1 MKHVIRNAK
10 ISGKIQAPESK
21 SEFQRALA
29 ISLLSY
35 EESRLTFNHCFAD
48 DVKSAI
54 NIIESLG
61 AEVNINNNEILITG
75 GINIINNNL
84 NVGESGL
91 GIRMFTPIACL
102 SNSKILITGFGSL
115 KTRPIDMLINPLKS
129 LGVSINTNN
138 GLLPIKVSK
147 SLLGGNTELDGSV
160 SSQFLTGLLIALPK
174 AKNDSIIKVEN
185 LKSIPYIDMTLD
197 ILSRAGIQIEHDS
210 YKIFKIKGNQIYK
223 PLNINIEGDWSG
235 AAFMAVAGAIGGDI
249 SISNL
254 NKNSKQADV
263 KILEALR
270 DVGAH
275 FSFNNTT
282 LNVKKIKLRSFNFD
296 ATHCPDLF
304 PPLAVLAANCKG
316 ISKIKGV
323 TRLTFKESNR
333 AEVLKSV
340 FLKLGIN
347 ITIEGDIMFIT
358 GGAIKGTEVSSHKD
372 HRIAMAA
379 TIAGINSTQDVTI
392 TGAECVSK
400 SYPEFFHEFEKVIL
414 K

>member
-1 MKHVIRNAK
+1 MKQVIRNVK
-10 ISGKIQAPESK
+10 ISGEIKAPSSK

-29 ISLLSY
+29 ISLLSNGK
-35 EESRLTFNHCFAD
+35 SCLKFSHCLAD

-61 AEVNINNNEILITG
+61 AEVNINNNEILIKG
-75 GINIINNNL
+75 GINIVNNNL

-102 SNSKILITGFGSL
+102 SNSEILITGLGSL
-115 KTRPIDMLINPLKS
+115 KIRPIGMLIKPLKS
-129 LGVSINTNN
+129 LGVSIKTNN

-174 AKNDSIIKVEN
+174 AKNDSIIKVGN
-185 LKSIPYIDMTLD
+185 LKSIPYIEMTID
-197 ILSRAGIQIEHDS
+197 ILSKAGIQIKHES

-235 AAFMAVAGAIGGDI
+235 AAFMAVAGAIGGNI

-254 NKNSKQADV
+254 NANSKQADV

-275 FSFNNTT
+275 FSFNATT
-282 LNVKKIKLRSFNFD
+282 LNVKKVNLKAFSFD

-304 PPLAVLAANCKG
+304 PPLVVLAANCKG

-323 TRLTFKESNR
+323 NRLTFKESNR

-347 ITIEGDIMFIT
+347 ITIKDDIMVII
-358 GGAIKGTEVSSHKD
+358 GGAIKGTEVSSHND
-372 HRIAMAA
+372 HRIAMAVA
-379 TIAGINSTQDVTI
+379 IAGINSTQDISI
-392 TGAECVSK
+392 TDSECISK
-400 SYPEFFHEFEKVIL
+400 SYPEFFYEFEKVIL

>member
-1 MKHVIRNAK
+1 MKQVVRNVK
-10 ISGKIQAPESK
+10 ISGKIKAPSSK

-29 ISLLSY
+29 ISLLSNKK
-35 EESRLTFNHCFAD
+35 SCLKFSHCLAD
-48 DVKSAI
+48 DVKSAV

-61 AEVNINNNEILITG
+61 ADVNINNNKIIIKG
-75 GINIINNNL
+75 GINIVNNNL

-102 SNSKILITGFGSL
+102 SNSEIFITGLGSL

-129 LGVSINTNN
+129 LGVSIKTNN

-185 LKSIPYIDMTLD
+185 LKSTPYIDMTLD

-210 YKIFKIKGNQIYK
+210 YKIFKIKGDQIYK

-235 AAFMAVAGAIGGDI
+235 AAYMAIAAAIGGNI

-282 LNVKKIKLRSFNFD
+282 LNVKKVKLKSFNFD

-304 PPLAVLAANCKG
+304 PPLAVLAANCNG

-323 TRLTFKESNR
+323 NRLTFKESNR
-333 AEVLKSV
+333 AKVLKSV

-347 ITIEGDIMFIT
+347 LTIEDDIMFIT
-358 GGAIKGTEVSSHKD
+358 GGTIKGTEVSSHND

-379 TIAGINSTQDVTI
+379 AIAGINSTQDITI
-392 TGAECVSK
+392 TDSECVAK
-400 SYPEFFHEFEKVIL
+400 SYPEFFKEFGKVLL